1 MTVSPSVEDIWP
13 LTPLQEGLLFHS
25 LFVDQGRDLYTVQV
39 SLRLPEA
46 VDLDRLQR
54 AITSV
59 VSRHSALRSAFV
71 LDRADE
77 PVQVVLTSVD
87 STLNV
92 LDISNQLNPEFLF
105 AQWREVDRALRF
117 DLTAPPLF
125 QFTLVRLAAQ
135 DHALILTHHHA
146 VLDGWSINIVLSDVL
161 AVYDDEPIDPS
172 PDPGTFA
179 RWVFRQRG
187 ADAVSAWTE
196 QLRELRPL
204 LLSEGVG
211 SSVPDGWPLE
221 EVIELTDGFS
231 KKIAQSASDAG
242 VTTAVTMKAA
252 FAVALGMHVDRADAV
267 FCTVVSGRDCPLPG
281 ADKMVGLMMNTVPV
295 TASWSPTETWNR
307 LLDRIQ
313 RSQAESAPY
322 ASAPLAEI
330 QRHLGHG
337 TLTDACIV
345 FANYPSVNDLAPR
358 RHALSA
364 SMTTADATN
373 FTLTLEIDWTPA
385 LRLRFRYWP
394 TKIGEADVRKL
405 AQQFVHCLSMLTED
419 CNALISLPS
428 RRVDGVGAWGS
439 GSVREFPQ
447 STLSELFEQ
456 QAADAGDAV
465 ALVSDDHTLTYR
477 EVNDQANRLARL
489 LLEEGVGPEQVV
501 AVLLPRTPEAIVA
514 ILAIWKAGAAY
525 VPVDPR
531 YPRDRIRYVTEDSGA
546 AVVIATQATAGAAAL
561 DSTVL
566 MIDDLSIQRR
576 IAAQPHHD
584 LGTGQP
590 ALDPSRL
597 AYVLYT
603 SGSTG
608 RPKGVLIEHR
618 GVVNYLHWLG
628 SYLGLTAKDRTL
640 LQTALSFDMSIS
652 ECFAALIHG
661 ASVYV
666 APPDSERD
674 PDALRRIIDTSA
686 VTVLHFVP
694 SALRAY
700 IAQDPNLT
708 HPHLRHLIS
717 AGEKLPADL
726 ARACLTNHQFPLHN
740 LYGPTEAT
748 VVATFSSC
756 SHTDNGDPPIGR
768 PIYNTE
774 VYILDE
780 HLEPVTAQ
788 TDGDLYLAGTGLARG
803 YLNRPDLTASRFVA
817 NPFGDPGSRM
827 YRTGDRARWNIHGEL
842 EFRGRLDN
850 QVKIRGF
857 RIELDEIEAALR
869 THPLIHDAVVTTAE
883 DLESNG
889 PRLVAHVVVPNRE
902 EFDDN
907 AIRSALRK
915 QLPAFMLPSEIV
927 QLEEMPLTE
936 SGKVDRRQLRVP
948 IVARDLRASVPGT
961 GVASNTDLVVQVFSE
976 VLRRRDI
983 GPDDDFFHLGGDSL
997 MATRVMNRLKSLTGT
1012 RLQIAELFEA
1022 PTAAELATRLEH
1034 TTAS

>member
-1 MTVSPSVEDIWP
+1 
-13 LTPLQEGLLFHS
+13 
-25 LFVDQGRDLYTVQV
+25 
-39 SLRLPEA
+39 
-46 VDLDRLQR
+46 
-54 AITSV
+54 
-59 VSRHSALRSAFV
+59 
-71 LDRADE
+71 
-77 PVQVVLTSVD
+77 
-87 STLNV
+87 
-92 LDISNQLNPEFLF
+92 
-105 AQWREVDRALRF
+105 
-117 DLTAPPLF
+117 
-125 QFTLVRLAAQ
+125 
-135 DHALILTHHHA
+135 
-146 VLDGWSINIVLSDVL
+146 
-161 AVYDDEPIDPS
+161 
-172 PDPGTFA
+172 
-179 RWVFRQRG
+179 
-187 ADAVSAWTE
+187 
-196 QLRELRPL
+196 
-204 LLSEGVG
+204 
-211 SSVPDGWPLE
+211 
-221 EVIELTDGFS
+221 
-231 KKIAQSASDAG
+231 
-242 VTTAVTMKAA
+242 
-252 FAVALGMHVDRADAV
+252 
-267 FCTVVSGRDCPLPG
+267 
-281 ADKMVGLMMNTVPV
+281 
-295 TASWSPTETWNR
+295 
-307 LLDRIQ
+307 
-313 RSQAESAPY
+313 
-322 ASAPLAEI
+322 
-330 QRHLGHG
+330 
-337 TLTDACIV
+337 
-345 FANYPSVNDLAPR
+345 
-358 RHALSA
+358 
-364 SMTTADATN
+364 
-373 FTLTLEIDWTPA
+373 
-385 LRLRFRYWP
+385 
-394 TKIGEADVRKL
+394 
-405 AQQFVHCLSMLTED
+405 
-419 CNALISLPS
+419 
-428 RRVDGVGAWGS
+428 
-439 GSVREFPQ
+439 
-447 STLSELFEQ
+447 
-456 QAADAGDAV
+456 
-465 ALVSDDHTLTYR
+465 
-477 EVNDQANRLARL
+477 
-489 LLEEGVGPEQVV
+489 
-501 AVLLPRTPEAIVA
+501 VLLPRTPEAIVA

-566 MIDDLSIQRR
+566 MLDDLTIQQR

-584 LGTGQP
+584 LGAGQQ
-590 ALDPSRL
+590 ALDPRRL

-618 GVVNYLHWLG
+618 GVVNYLRWLG
-628 SYLGLTAKDRTL
+628 SYLGLTAKDRML

-708 HPHLRHLIS
+708 HPHLRHLVS

-748 VVATFSSC
+748 VVSTFTSC

-780 HLEPVTAQ
+780 HLEPVPAQ
-788 TDGDLYLAGTGLARG
+788 TDGDLYLAGAGLARG

-817 NPFGDPGSRM
+817 NPFGEPGTRM

-869 THPLIHDAVVTTAE
+869 AHPLIHDAVVTTAE
-883 DLESNG
+883 DLESSG
-889 PRLVAHVVVPNRE
+889 TRLVAHVVVPNRE
-902 EFDDN
+902 FDES

-915 QLPAFMLPSEIV
+915 QLPAFMLPSVIV
-927 QLEEMPLTE
+927 LLEKMPLTE

-948 IVARDLRASVPGT
+948 IVAGHVRASAPRT
-961 GVASNTDLVVQVFSE
+961 DVASNTDLVVQVFSE
-976 VLRRRDI
+976 VLRRRGI

-1022 PTAAELATRLEH
+1022 PTGAELAARLER